1 MLVHIRYYIDEF
13 EFIFINII
21 SFSIIYIKMAISRS
35 RTIIY
40 ILLTILILLILLRL
54 LSSNIEG
61 LIGVNPKPKANIEE
75 KPKSNVQP
83 KKYTI
88 ELYQEKEE
96 GTLAGVPTFGANA
109 QSTEKV
115 FNPETIFYINAI
127 SSSQPD
133 VDNKSD
139 IVNKIELEVEKKEL
153 EVDEKPIKT
162 PEPEAK
168 KEYKAAV
175 FKVNRPETIVLH
187 KETEKITSFIAVA
200 PQAGGIFPKK
210 FNFTIT
216 NPVEENK
223 LSLDL
228 WGTSPAIENAPSN
241 SIIGSDNYTSFPY
254 PPELFETKEKDG
266 TLIDGLKI
274 GGINIGNNAL
284 HIIGVGRIFDRK
296 FGDIGEV
303 QNLNNTLNV
312 MCNNS
317 SGITGML
324 FYLGK
329 AVPV

>member
-1 MLVHIRYYIDEF
+1 
-13 EFIFINII
+13 
-21 SFSIIYIKMAISRS
+21 MAISRS

-61 LIGVNPKPKANIEE
+61 LDELKPAANIEE

-153 EVDEKPIKT
+153 EVEKKDENPIKK

-175 FKVNRPETIVLH
+175 FKVDRPETIVLH
-187 KETEKITSFIAVA
+187 KETEKVTSFIAVA

-216 NPVEENK
+216 NPVDENK

-228 WGTSPAIENAPSN
+228 WGTSPAIENTPSN

-284 HIIGVGRIFDRK
+284 HIIGIGRIFDRK

-303 QNLNNTLNV
+303 LNFNNTINV
-312 MCNNS
+312 VCNNS
-317 SGITGML
+317 AGITGML
-324 FYLGK
+324 FYLGR

>member
-1 MLVHIRYYIDEF
+1 MLLA
-13 EFIFINII
+13 IF
-21 SFSIIYIKMAISRS
+21 
-35 RTIIY
+35 
-40 ILLTILILLILLRL
+40 LLLILLWLISTNTILGL

-61 LIGVNPKPKANIEE
+61 LDELKPVVNIED
-75 KPKSNVQP
+75 KPKSNIQP

-88 ELYQEKEE
+88 ELYQVKDDV
-96 GTLAGVPTFGANA
+96 LALGIPSFGANA

-115 FNPETIFYINAI
+115 FNPETTFYINAI
-127 SSSQPD
+127 SASQPD

-139 IVNKIELEVEKKEL
+139 IVNNTELEVEKETKTENKL
-153 EVDEKPIKT
+153 DVIPKPK
-162 PEPEAK
+162 PKREPEQK
-168 KEYKAAV
+168 TEYKAAV
-175 FKVNRPETIVLH
+175 FKVDRPETIVLH
-187 KETEKITSFIAVA
+187 METEKVTSFIAVA
-200 PQAGGIFPKK
+200 PQAGGIFPKR
-210 FNFTIT
+210 FTLTIT
-216 NPVEENK
+216 NPVADNK

-228 WGTSPAIENAPSN
+228 WGTSPAIETVPSN

-303 QNLNNTLNV
+303 QNMNDTLNV
-312 MCNNS
+312 VCNNS
-317 SGITGML
+317 AGITGML

-329 AVPV
+329 AVPL

>member
-1 MLVHIRYYIDEF
+1 MGLIKITDKEP
-13 EFIFINII
+13 NII
-21 SFSIIYIKMAISRS
+21 SFSIIYIKMGISRS

-61 LIGVNPKPKANIEE
+61 LEELKPKANIEE

-88 ELYQEKEE
+88 ELYEEKEE
-96 GTLAGVPTFGANA
+96 GTLAGVPSFGANA
-109 QSTEKV
+109 QSAEKV
-115 FNPETIFYINAI
+115 FNPETTFYINAI

-139 IVNKIELEVEKKEL
+139 IVNKTELEVEKSDKT
-153 EVDEKPIKT
+153 PIKKPK
-162 PEPEAK
+162 PEPATK

-187 KETEKITSFIAVA
+187 KETEKVTSFIAVA

-210 FNFTIT
+210 FKFTIT

-228 WGTSPAIENAPSN
+228 WGTSPSIENVPSN

-312 MCNNS
+312 VCNNS

>member
-1 MLVHIRYYIDEF
+1 
-13 EFIFINII
+13 
-21 SFSIIYIKMAISRS
+21 MAISRS

-61 LIGVNPKPKANIEE
+61 LEELKPKANIED
-75 KPKSNVQP
+75 KPKSNVLP

-88 ELYQEKEE
+88 ELYEEKEE
-96 GTLAGVPTFGANA
+96 GTLAGIPSFGANA
-109 QSTEKV
+109 QSAEKV
-115 FNPETIFYINAI
+115 FNPETTFYINAI
-127 SSSQPD
+127 SSGQPD

-139 IVNKIELEVEKKEL
+139 IVNKTELEVEKKEL
-153 EVDEKPIKT
+153 EVDKKPIKT

-329 AVPV
+329 AVPI

>member
-1 MLVHIRYYIDEF
+1 
-13 EFIFINII
+13 
-21 SFSIIYIKMAISRS
+21 MAISRS

-96 GTLAGVPTFGANA
+96 STLAGVPTFGATA

-115 FNPETIFYINAI
+115 FNPETTFYINAI
-127 SSSQPD
+127 SSGQPD

-139 IVNKIELEVEKKEL
+139 IVNKTELEVEKKEL

-312 MCNNS
+312 VCNNS

>member
-61 LIGVNPKPKANIEE
+61 LDELKPAANIEE

-96 GTLAGVPTFGANA
+96 GTLAGVPTFGATA

-115 FNPETIFYINAI
+115 FNPETTFYINAI
-127 SSSQPD
+127 SSGQPD

-139 IVNKIELEVEKKEL
+139 IVNKTEREVEKKEL

-168 KEYKAAV
+168 K
-175 FKVNRPETIVLH
+175 
-187 KETEKITSFIAVA
+187 
-200 PQAGGIFPKK
+200 
-210 FNFTIT
+210 
-216 NPVEENK
+216 
-223 LSLDL
+223 
-228 WGTSPAIENAPSN
+228 
-241 SIIGSDNYTSFPY
+241 
-254 PPELFETKEKDG
+254 
-266 TLIDGLKI
+266 
-274 GGINIGNNAL
+274 NI
-284 HIIGVGRIFDRK
+284 RQR
-296 FGDIGEV
+296 
-303 QNLNNTLNV
+303 
-312 MCNNS
+312 
-317 SGITGML
+317 
-324 FYLGK
+324 YLR
-329 AVPV
+329 